1 VEPTPSRRVALE
13 AVAGGGSVVDV
24 GCGAGAGSLPLVPPA
39 TALTAID
46 SSAEMLRAFAADAAT
61 RSVPYGLV
69 EGRWPDVAGLV
80 APADL
85 VVCHHVLYNVPDL
98 VGFVLALTAHARRR
112 VVVELTERHPLT
124 ELGPLWRRFHDLE
137 RPAGPDAGLA
147 VEVIAGT
154 GVSVRQER
162 WERPRVTVA
171 AADRVTLTRQRLCL
185 IADRD
190 GEVAAALEELGPPA
204 PRQVRTLWWPG
215 EAPG

>member
-1 VEPTPSRRVALE
+1 ML
-13 AVAGGGSVVDV
+13 DV
-24 GCGAGAGSLPLVPPA
+24 GCGAGAASLPLIPPA
-39 TALTAID
+39 TSVTGID

-61 RSVPYGLV
+61 RPVPYRRV
-69 EGRWPDVAGLV
+69 EGRWPDVADLV
-80 APADL
+80 GPADL

-162 WERPRVTVA
+162 WEQPRATVA
-171 AADRVTLTRQRLCL
+171 AAERVSLTRQRLCL
-185 IADRD
+185 TADRD
-190 GEVAAALEELGPPA
+190 GEVAAALEELAPPGP
-204 PRQVRTLWWPG
+204 RLVRTLWWPG
-215 EAPG
+215 GAPG